1 MTMQPEMPRQSLAEQ
16 PWFIE
21 FLASKGFA
29 KSSPTTFIR
38 GAASLSVDGTALF
51 ADPGNGERGWSTDLG
66 GADRATVQA
75 MLEQILKMRPFLTE
89 ADHAQEQA
97 ARQNLERALTG
108 IANTI
113 RDGPDTGGGV
123 QLRRFLW
130 SLYNQHHLV
139 NLWRMVSVLDSTR
152 SAWVAEVCAGAL
164 VGALKEDDIK
174 RALLVA
180 GEIQRWDALR
190 PSGEQA
196 AQIDAAVGKIDEL
209 LKAMPPS
216 DSHAQLKRARE
227 ALWEAQEALRRAK
240 EPDQP

>member
-1 MTMQPEMPRQSLAEQ
+1 MADQ
-16 PWFIE
+16 PWFQD
-21 FLASKGFA
+21 FLAAKGFA

-38 GAASLSVDGTALF
+38 GTASLSVDGTVLF
-51 ADPGNGERGWSTDLG
+51 ADPGNGERGWTTDLG
-66 GADRATVQA
+66 SAGQASIRA
-75 MLEQILKMRPFLTE
+75 MLDQILKMRPFLTK
-89 ADHAQEQA
+89 ADHAKEQA
-97 ARQNLERALTG
+97 ERQSLERALTG

-113 RDGPDTGGGV
+113 RDNPDTGGGV

-139 NLWRMVSVLDSTR
+139 NLWQMTAVMDSTR
-152 SAWVAEVCAGAL
+152 AAWVAEVCTGAL

-180 GEIQRWDALR
+180 GEMQRWDTLR
-190 PSGEQA
+190 PSSEQA
-196 AQIDAAVGKIDEL
+196 AQIDAAVGKVDEL

-216 DSHAQLKRARE
+216 DTHTQLKRARE

-240 EPDQP
+240 EPDQL

>member
-1 MTMQPEMPRQSLAEQ
+1 MEPEQSRQPLADQ
-16 PWFIE
+16 PWFQD
-21 FLASKGFA
+21 FLADKGFIR
-29 KSSPTTFIR
+29 SSPSTFAR
-38 GAASLSVDGTALF
+38 GASSLTIDGTKLH
-51 ADPGNGERGWSTDLG
+51 ADPGNGERGWSTDFG
-66 GADRATVQA
+66 NAGRSSVQL
-75 MLEQILKMRPFLTE
+75 MLEQILKMRPFRPE
-89 ADHAQEQA
+89 SDVAQEQA
-97 ARQNLERALTG
+97 DRQNLERALTG

-113 RDGPDTGGGV
+113 KDGPDTGSGV

-130 SLYNQHHLV
+130 SIYNQHHLV
-139 NLWRMVSVLDSTR
+139 NLWRLVSVLDSTR
-152 SAWVAEVCAGAL
+152 SAWVAEVCSGAL

-196 AQIDAAVGKIDEL
+196 GQIDAAVGKVDEL

-216 DSHAQLKRARE
+216 VSHTQLKRARE

>member
-1 MTMQPEMPRQSLAEQ
+1 MQPEMPRQSLADQ
-16 PWFIE
+16 PWFVE
-21 FLASKGFA
+21 FLAAKGFA

-38 GAASLSVDGTALF
+38 GAASLSVDGMLLS
-51 ADPGNGERGWSTDLG
+51 ADPGNGERGWSTDFG
-66 GADRATVQA
+66 NAGRSSVQL

-89 ADHAQEQA
+89 ADLAQEQT
-97 ARQNLERALTG
+97 ARQSLERALTG

-113 RDGPDTGGGV
+113 KDGPDTGSGV

-139 NLWRMVSVLDSTR
+139 NLWRLVSVLDSTR
-152 SAWVAEVCAGAL
+152 SAWVAEVCSGAL
-164 VGALKEDDIK
+164 VGALKEEDIK

-190 PSGEQA
+190 PSDEQA
-196 AQIDAAVGKIDEL
+196 EQIDTAVGKVDEL

-216 DSHAQLKRARE
+216 ASHTQLKRARE

-240 EPDQP
+240 EPEQP